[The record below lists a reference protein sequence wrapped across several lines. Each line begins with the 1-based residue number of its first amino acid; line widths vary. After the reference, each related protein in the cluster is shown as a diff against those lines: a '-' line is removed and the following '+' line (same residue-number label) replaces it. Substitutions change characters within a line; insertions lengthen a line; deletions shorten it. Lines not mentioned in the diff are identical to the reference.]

1 MLLCARHYWAQ
12 GHLQAD
18 SAHRGFVEGNP
29 PETLLLHGSRCW
41 DVRQQGHGR
50 RGGGGGGG
58 GRGVGARGGSLVD
71 GNVGDGTSKLQM
83 EVCRAGLEC

>member
-1 MLLCARHYWAQ
+1 MSGLPQTQRSRKQERASVSVSTA
-12 GHLQAD
+12 GH
-18 SAHRGFVEGNP
+18 R
-29 PETLLLHGSRCW
+29 
-41 DVRQQGHGR
+41 R